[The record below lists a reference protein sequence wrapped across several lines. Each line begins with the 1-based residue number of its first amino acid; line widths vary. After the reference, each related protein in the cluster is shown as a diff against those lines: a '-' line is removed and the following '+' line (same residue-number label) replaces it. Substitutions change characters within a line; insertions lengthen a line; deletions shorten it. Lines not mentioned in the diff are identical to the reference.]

1 LALFRRRRPLHAV
14 LAEQGGLGGALEGGT
29 TAQGLAADTP
39 GWDGVQ
45 RGEAGIHGV
54 PRARRWDAVVTA
66 TAPGLTGDALHFA
79 AVGGGELVGAEG
91 EPPRELRGLAD
102 AVEQVLATPYR
113 AEAVRRDEATWAV
126 AARRI
131 QVVAQPGL
139 TGDEAELVVRP
150 DGSVLRVDGETTLR
164 NAPALAAFG
173 AALGPERIVR
183 AWRIVGDLWEVEAT
197 AL

>member
-1 LALFRRRRPLHAV
+1 M
-14 LAEQGGLGGALEGGT
+14 LAERGGLGSAFDGVTSAPGT
-29 TAQGLAADTP
+29 AADTP

-54 PRARRWDAVVTA
+54 PRARRWDTVVTA
-66 TAPGLTGDALHFA
+66 TAPGLSGSEVHFT
-79 AVGGGELVGAEG
+79 AVGDGELVGAEG
-91 EPPRELRGLAD
+91 EPPRELRALAD
-102 AVEQVLATPYR
+102 AVEQALPPPYR

-139 TGDEAELVVRP
+139 SGNEAELVVRP
-150 DGSVLRVDGETTLR
+150 DGWVLRVDGELTLR
-164 NAPALAAFG
+164 AAPAFAAFG
-173 AALGPERIVR
+173 EALGPERVVR
-183 AWRIVGDLWEVEAT
+183 AWRIAGDRWEAEAT